1 MNIYLY
7 VIVAMCGSF
16 LLSVALLLFYLRY
29 KKNLLHQQ
37 FRIQNAELEHQKQL
51 TQVIIHSQEQ
61 ERKRIGKELHDD
73 VGNSLASLRLYL
85 DKYMYIAAQENR
97 EVREEYKKRISA
109 IFQKLRMISH
119 QLSVVEIELF
129 GLREAM
135 FILSEH
141 IEQSGGFTITI
152 DESAMKIPED
162 LSYDTSVIIYRVFQE
177 LLTNTIKHAQATSV
191 DISFEY
197 LEDAA
202 ELLIHYADNG
212 VGISSK
218 KKLHGLGFKNIE
230 SRLQVVN
237 GRFDMDSKKAGF
249 SIKLF
254 IPHKMTVTEHT
265 NQAVSA

>member
-1 MNIYLY
+1 
-7 VIVAMCGSF
+7 
-16 LLSVALLLFYLRY
+16 
-29 KKNLLHQQ
+29 
-37 FRIQNAELEHQKQL
+37 
-51 TQVIIHSQEQ
+51 
-61 ERKRIGKELHDD
+61 
-73 VGNSLASLRLYL
+73 
-85 DKYMYIAAQENR
+85 
-97 EVREEYKKRISA
+97 
-109 IFQKLRMISH
+109 
-119 QLSVVEIELF
+119 
-129 GLREAM
+129 M

-254 IPHKMTVTEHT
+254 IPHKMTVTENT